1 MLFGVQLKACDHS
14 RYAGMLSKG
23 RGGKHLQKREECR
36 EGDLFAVL
44 EVSIA
49 IVTFIYAQNFDIRH
63 IEMSIVLIQVF

>member
-1 MLFGVQLKACDHS
+1 
-14 RYAGMLSKG
+14 MLSKG